1 MEDVKPTT
9 RQKFRWDL
17 FMVTCWTIY
26 TTVNTNW
33 SIQNQETLIKLNK
46 CLEQSVENANKEY
59 ERSKLAWQERL
70 DEERDSKQSLKIEN
84 DNLKQEIQILKNQW

>member
-1 MEDVKPTT
+1 M
-9 RQKFRWDL
+9 
-17 FMVTCWTIY
+17 
-26 TTVNTNW
+26 
-33 SIQNQETLIKLNK
+33 KLNK

-84 DNLKQEIQILKNQW
+84 DNLKQQIQMLKNQ

>member
-1 MEDVKPTT
+1 
-9 RQKFRWDL
+9 
-17 FMVTCWTIY
+17 MVTCWTIY

-33 SIQNQETLIKLNK
+33 SIQNQETLMKLNK

-84 DNLKQEIQILKNQW
+84 DTLKQRIQMLQNQW